1 MLITQFYIQEPKEP
15 YRWHVLCTARENSV
29 QHITAGNYLVKAVK
43 ETPYLEIKDSYGNT
57 MFMAQ
62 APYAST
68 YVGGYDRRGWIQ
80 VQIPTKGQ

>member
-1 MLITQFYIQEPKEP
+1 
-15 YRWHVLCTARENSV
+15 
-29 QHITAGNYLVKAVK
+29 
-43 ETPYLEIKDSYGNT
+43 